1 MFPHS
6 LACASIL
13 LSIAACRAQ
22 AYPVL
27 ATERCAEC
35 GKLMPPSE
43 LMPFSGFFV
52 CPSCKPLAVSKISRG
67 DPVGTIWRE
76 GGRLVMLRNGP
87 FPERCVRC
95 NEPAVGRGVKRTYYW
110 HHPAIYLTLF
120 IPPVP
125 VLVYIIVALIARKDS
140 TVYVPLCS
148 RHRKR
153 RLIGILTC
161 VGTFI
166 GGILGCVGSIV
177 ALKGDVALTVGLGS
191 AAVMLG
197 SVIAGAIISPILGPC
212 RMDEIY
218 VFFKGA
224 GSPFLEKLPP
234 WPRR

>member
-1 MFPHS
+1 VQSPS
-6 LACASIL
+6 LPPPL
-13 LSIAACRAQ
+13 T
-22 AYPVL
+22 VL

-120 IPPVP
+120 IFPV
-125 VLVYIIVALIARKDS
+125 VYLLVALIARKDS
-140 TVYVPLCS
+140 KVHVPLCAQ
-148 RHRKR
+148 HRKR

-161 VGTFI
+161 VGIFI
-166 GGILGCVGSIV
+166 GGFALCMGAMF
-177 ALKGDVALTVGLGS
+177 ALKGGVALTVGLGS
-191 AAVMLG
+191 VAVMLG
-197 SVIAGAIISPILGPC
+197 SVIAGAIISPILRPF
-212 RMDEIY
+212 RMDDIY
-218 VFFKGA
+218 AFFKGA